1 MRPVVE
7 RDGETH
13 GLWGGGGG
21 AVRRPVLVL
30 MRDGTPSRAGGW
42 ARVDDTGLYERQDAV
57 RRLAAALDLG
67 TGAVGATLARP
78 AVMAGLAAA

>member
-13 GLWGGGGG
+13 GLCGGGGG
-21 AVRRPVLVL
+21 AVRRPVLV
-30 MRDGTPSRAGGW
+30 RDGTASRAGGW
-42 ARVDDTGLYERQDAV
+42 ARVDGTGLYERQDAV

-78 AVMAGLAAA
+78 ALMAGLAAA